1 MGKSKNDKNTKELI
15 KTNLPNSS
23 SISTAITAIGVTSSC
38 GSLVPLSIENV
49 KLKKKRDDL
58 LKELQNIRLNDENKP
73 KFNFTFFGKEK
84 GSKDPKEIQE
94 SFFNKKKDLEK
105 LRYLENER
113 RYKENELSNKLKEYD
128 AAYIKVSD
136 ELNLCKNSHIDLE
149 KKFNE
154 CTNAYIKMQTENN
167 PTLKK

>member
-1 MGKSKNDKNTKELI
+1 MVKSKSLKKEI
-15 KTNLPNSS
+15 KTDLPNSS
-23 SISTAITAIGVTSSC
+23 SIATAITTISVTSAC

-49 KLKKKRDDL
+49 KLKKKRDIL

-84 GSKDPKEIQE
+84 RPKEIQE
-94 SFFNKKKDLEK
+94 KFLDKKKDLQK
-105 LRYLENER
+105 LIAQEAVRRSKELE
-113 RYKENELSNKLKEYD
+113 YSNKLKECD

-149 KKFNE
+149 KKFND
-154 CTNAYIKMQTENN
+154 CTNAYIKMQSENN
-167 PTLKK
+167 LILKKNQ